1 MYIQLIDNDNH
12 HHDNDYGEGLVS
24 LKGRVQILSIF
35 IVEVPIG

>member
-1 MYIQLIDNDNH
+1 MTINH

-24 LKGRVQILSIF
+24 LKRRVQILSIF